1 MEIEMRTFTI
11 ITRPEGENLPTE
23 LALLNAPVTAA
34 EPSAPGE
41 YVGKTEGVVLN
52 EEGAIVAFIVQLAER
67 LVPQGRLRTLIP
79 TTAVK
84 IQGSTLHVAWTEDQ
98 LLAQPRLDENFRAH
112 NRVDGGAP
120 VESQWMPARAN
131 VVPPGSGVNTEL
143 AAKEGVAGGAIGAA
157 VGAVAGMIAGGPV
170 AAAAFGIFFAA
181 GGSLAGLI
189 SGASQETAPEAAE
202 LRLEDDASDNATSN
216 DPRLAALS
224 SRLCDPAL
232 LDATGL
238 QSFRFIPLTSTKEAA

>member
-1 MEIEMRTFTI
+1 MRTFTI
-11 ITRPEGENLPTE
+11 IRRPEGEILPTE
-23 LALLNAPVTAA
+23 LALLKAPVTTA

-52 EEGAIVAFIVQLAER
+52 EDGSIVAFIVRLSER
-67 LVPQGRLRTLIP
+67 LVPQGWALTLIP
-79 TTAVK
+79 TAAVK
-84 IQGSTLHVAWTEDQ
+84 IQGPTLHIAWTEDQ

-131 VVPPGSGVNTEL
+131 VVPPGSGMNTEL
-143 AAKEGVAGGAIGAA
+143 AAKEGIAGGAIGAA

-170 AAAAFGIFFAA
+170 AAAALGVFFAA

-189 SGASQETAPEAAE
+189 SGASQETAAEASE
-202 LRLEDDASDNATSN
+202 LRLDDESDNATPN
-216 DPRLAALS
+216 DPELTALS
-224 SRLCDPAL
+224 RRLWDPAL
-232 LDATGL
+232 IDAAGL